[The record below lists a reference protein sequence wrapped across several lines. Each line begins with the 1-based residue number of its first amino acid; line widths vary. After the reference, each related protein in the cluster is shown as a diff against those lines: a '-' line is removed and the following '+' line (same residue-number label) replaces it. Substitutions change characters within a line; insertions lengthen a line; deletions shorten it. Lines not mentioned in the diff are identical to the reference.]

1 MKVFLLIL
9 AIGLTAVACTP
20 RVSNRDGVVTRPCQA
35 EDQGGIESC
44 TCANGDVVTPAGD
57 GCGAPP
63 VGCTC
68 GNGDSWP

>member
-9 AIGLTAVACTP
+9 VIGVVACTP
-20 RVSNRDGVVTRPCQA
+20 RVSNRNGVVTRPCQA
-35 EDQGGIESC
+35 EDQGGIASC
-44 TCANGDVVTPAGD
+44 TCADGSTVTPAGD

-68 GNGDSWP
+68 GNGDTWP